1 MLVSKS
7 RAKSIG
13 TFFIH
18 VNLSITVKP
27 VIIVSTFPSKQSVT
41 GIASQ
46 MIKKKLTA
54 CVNITK
60 ISSIYTWK
68 GKIENQ
74 DEYLAL
80 FKTTKKN
87 QLTLKKELKKLH
99 PYDIPEIAEINVE
112 SINQPYMKWLV
123 DSTN

>member
-1 MLVSKS
+1 MSVRRS

-13 TFFIH
+13 SFFIH
-18 VNLSITVKP
+18 VNLSVTMKP
-27 VIIVSTFPSKQSVT
+27 VIIVSTFPSKQSVSS
-41 GIASQ
+41 IADLLVR
-46 MIKKKLTA
+46 KKLTA
-54 CVNITK
+54 CVNIIK
-60 ISSIYTWK
+60 ISSIYTWT
-68 GKIENQ
+68 GKTENK

-87 QLTLKKELKKLH
+87 QLALKKELEKLH
-99 PYDIPEIAEINVE
+99 PYDVAEIAEINVE

>member
-1 MLVSKS
+1 MRS

-18 VNLSITVKP
+18 VNLSVTVKP

-41 GIASQ
+41 SIANKLV
-46 MIKKKLTA
+46 KKRLAA

-60 ISSIYTWK
+60 ISSVYTWK
-68 GKIENQ
+68 GKVENQ
-74 DEYLAL
+74 NEYLAL
-80 FKTTKKN
+80 FKTTKKT
-87 QLTLKKELKKLH
+87 QSALKKELKKLH
-99 PYDIPEIAEINVE
+99 PYDVAEIEEINVK

>member
-1 MLVSKS
+1 ME
-7 RAKSIG
+7 
-13 TFFIH
+13 
-18 VNLSITVKP
+18 P

-41 GIASQ
+41 NIANQ
-46 MIKKKLTA
+46 IVKKKLAA

-60 ISSIYTWK
+60 ISSVYSWK
-68 GKIENQ
+68 GKIENK

-87 QLTLKKELKKLH
+87 QSALKKELEKLH
-99 PYDIPEIAEINVE
+99 PYDVAEIAEINVE

>member
-1 MLVSKS
+1 M
-7 RAKSIG
+7 R
-13 TFFIH
+13 
-18 VNLSITVKP
+18 P

-41 GIASQ
+41 SIANRLV
-46 MIKKKLTA
+46 KKKLAA

-60 ISSIYTWK
+60 ISSVYTWK

-74 DEYLAL
+74 SEYLAF

-87 QLTLKKELKKLH
+87 KQILKKELEKLH
-99 PYDIPEIAEINVE
+99 PYDVPEIAEINVE

-123 DSTN
+123 DSTT

>member
-1 MLVSKS
+1 MRRS
-7 RAKSIG
+7 RAKSVG

-18 VNLSITVKP
+18 VNLSVTVKP
-27 VIIVSTFPSKQSVT
+27 VVIVSTFPSKQSVT
-41 GIASQ
+41 SIANKLV
-46 MIKKKLTA
+46 KKKLAA

-60 ISSIYTWK
+60 ITSVYTWK
-68 GKIENQ
+68 GKVENQ
-74 DEYLAL
+74 NEYLAL

-99 PYDIPEIAEINVE
+99 PYDVPEIAEINVE

-123 DSTN
+123 DSTT

>member
-1 MLVSKS
+1 MRRS

-18 VNLSITVKP
+18 VNLSVTVKTA
-27 VIIVSTFPSKQSVT
+27 VIVSTFPSKQSVT
-41 GIASQ
+41 NIA
-46 MIKKKLTA
+46 KKLVKQKLVA
-54 CVNITK
+54 CVNITS
-60 ISSIYTWK
+60 ISSVYACK
-68 GKIENQ
+68 GKIQNQ
-74 DEYLAL
+74 SEYLAL

-87 QLTLKKELKKLH
+87 QLALKKELEKLH
-99 PYDIPEIAEINVE
+99 PYDVAEIAEINVE

>member
-1 MLVSKS
+1 M
-7 RAKSIG
+7 
-13 TFFIH
+13 
-18 VNLSITVKP
+18 KP

-41 GIASQ
+41 SIANQ
-46 MIKKKLTA
+46 IVKKKLAA

-60 ISSIYTWK
+60 ISSVYSWK
-68 GKIENQ
+68 GKIENK

-87 QLTLKKELKKLH
+87 QLALKKELEKLH
-99 PYDIPEIAEINVE
+99 PYDVAEIAEINVK